1 MGVKL
6 FFRKAIERYLF
17 YPNIFDRII
26 SLCLLPLTLIYCLI
40 VLFKRVKNSQK
51 IEFGANIISVGNL
64 VVGGSGKTPV
74 IIELAKNKKDIA
86 IILRGYKR
94 STKGLIVVD
103 SKKRVDEVGDEALL
117 YKLKLPDAI
126 VIVSEDRIKG
136 IVRAIE
142 LGAKNIF
149 LDDGFRFNNIKKFDI
164 LLRPKNEPTNEF
176 CLPSGGYK
184 EPKGFYSIA
193 NLVLTEGI
201 DFKREVFFV
210 KENKIINKLPKE
222 FILLSAISKPERLLE
237 FIPKPKA
244 FYFFPDHYK
253 FKKRDIE
260 NILKKH
266 QNLHI
271 LTTYKDYVKL
281 KEFNIKNLIIIDL
294 KIKFLKEFNY
304 DL

>member
-1 MGVKL
+1 MGIKL

-17 YPNIFDRII
+17 YPNIFDRFI

-51 IEFGANIISVGNL
+51 IDFSAKIISVGNL

-74 IIELAKNKKDIA
+74 IIELAKDKKNVA
-86 IILRGYKR
+86 VILRGYKR

-103 SKKRVDEVGDEALL
+103 NKKRVEEVGDEALL
-117 YKLKLPDAI
+117 YKLKLPNAI
-126 VIVSEDRIKG
+126 IIVSEDRIKG
-136 IVRAIE
+136 IIKAIE
-142 LGAKNIF
+142 LGAKTIF
-149 LDDGFRFNNIKKFDI
+149 LDDGFRFSNIKKFDI
-164 LLRPKNEPTNEF
+164 LLRPKNEPTNEL

-184 EPKGFYSIA
+184 EPKGFYSLA
-193 NLVLTEGI
+193 NLILTDGI

-210 KENKIINKLPKE
+210 KEDKIIDKLPKD

-237 FIPKPKA
+237 FIPKPTKV
-244 FYFFPDHYK
+244 YFFPDHYK
-253 FKKRDIE
+253 FKKSDIE

-266 QNLHI
+266 QNLPI

-281 KEFNIKNLIIIDL
+281 KEFNIKNLILIDL
-294 KIKFLKEFNY
+294 KIKFLKEFNCG
-304 DL
+304 L